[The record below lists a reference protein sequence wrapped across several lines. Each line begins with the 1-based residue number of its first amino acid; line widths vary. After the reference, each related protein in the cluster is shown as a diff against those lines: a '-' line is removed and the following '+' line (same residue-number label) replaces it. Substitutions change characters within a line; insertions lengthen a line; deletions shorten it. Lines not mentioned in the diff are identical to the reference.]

1 MTLDYQP
8 FFHGDQIVGVEALF
22 RLQDAPGLELA
33 PAPFIDVAEETGLI
47 STLTRWVLNAAVSPP
62 RMRPEQ
68 GRPDTGMA
76 PPRGNRPAP
85 GGAHRANG
93 MENLAARR
101 LADGVRLALTAT
113 PRVSL

>member
-47 STLTRWVLNAAVSPP
+47 STLTRWVLNAACSHLSIWH
-62 RMRPEQ
+62 EQ
-68 GRPDTGMA
+68 GRTDLVRK
-76 PPRGNRPAP
+76 PRRS
-85 GGAHRANG
+85 
-93 MENLAARR
+93 
-101 LADGVRLALTAT
+101 LTS
-113 PRVSL
+113 VSLACQ